1 MTIGPGFYFGSLQL
15 YAATT
20 LPSFCRLAAYKDK
33 GTDVTGIAQDSDAP
47 AILGDGS
54 LAYLIHVQTRHGDSP
69 AEKEWEFFV
78 HAFGD
83 QGPQLAE
90 QLAAT
95 ARTWDR
101 NVRDGAKPVLTVHPA
116 GTPDRQLPAGDVL
129 DKPLSRLV
137 FQWPGRNTLLPAPVE
152 RCDEAT

>member
-1 MTIGPGFYFGSLQL
+1 MRSPSSA
-15 YAATT
+15 AAT
-20 LPSFCRLAAYKDK
+20 SFTH
-33 GTDVTGIAQDSDAP
+33 G
-47 AILGDGS
+47 GS
-54 LAYLIHVQTRHGDSP
+54 RT
-69 AEKEWEFFV
+69 EKEWEFFV
-78 HAFGD
+78 HAFDD

-101 NVRDGAKPVLTVHPA
+101 NVRDGAKPVLTVHSA
-116 GTPDRQLPAGDVL
+116 GTPDRWLPAGDVL

-152 RCDEAT
+152 RCGWRL